1 MSQDESA
8 CPSQVPARALPPF
21 AQSGRPPSARPVCAP
36 LLFSSVW
43 QQLSRGAENSSPMT
57 SGSTACTDCSSSPC
71 QSIPEIVGQYGL
83 LRPSA
88 LHRYSHTQDFS
99 LLCFSLGIKAT
110 GSRSAL

>member
-71 QSIPEIVGQYGL
+71 QTFQRLLVNTGCSCVCFDPLIGL
-83 LRPSA
+83 HHQLFRNGERCC
-88 LHRYSHTQDFS
+88 LFQN
-99 LLCFSLGIKAT
+99 L
-110 GSRSAL
+110 

>member
-57 SGSTACTDCSSSPC
+57 SGSTACTDCSLSPC
-71 QSIPEIVGQYGL
+71 QSIPEIVGQYRLL
-83 LRPSA
+83 LR
-88 LHRYSHTQDFS
+88 
-99 LLCFSLGIKAT
+99 LLLPAYRLASPVV
-110 GSRSAL
+110 